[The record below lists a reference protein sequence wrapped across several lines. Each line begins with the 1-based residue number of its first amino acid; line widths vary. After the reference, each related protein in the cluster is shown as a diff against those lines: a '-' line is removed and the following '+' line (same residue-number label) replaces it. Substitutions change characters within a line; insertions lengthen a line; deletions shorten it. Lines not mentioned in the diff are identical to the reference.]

1 MSALTGYFR
10 TRAIVSRCSYEERA
24 MGVLAALHHLG
35 PPRGRT
41 A

>member
-1 MSALTGYFR
+1 MSAPTGYFP

-24 MGVLAALHHLG
+24 EGVLAALHHLG